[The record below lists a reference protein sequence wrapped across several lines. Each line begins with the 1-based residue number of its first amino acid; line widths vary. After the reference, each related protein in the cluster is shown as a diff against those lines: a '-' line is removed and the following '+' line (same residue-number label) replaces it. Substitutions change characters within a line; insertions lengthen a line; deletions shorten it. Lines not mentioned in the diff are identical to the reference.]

1 MRKVLTEMCKYTEEE
16 VEERTKISLGS
27 VCPATIQPGWWDD
40 ERGQR
45 LAKHCHMAIHG
56 HCQVQCWRRCKCN
69 SAGERMSFWSYN
81 EQQHY
86 MPLLP
91 HQVRATDSPPFQPH
105 PWRSGPTH
113 PLVKIE
119 TKSTSK
125 KNQSHKLTQTGIFQV
140 RKHVRTFE
148 EIFTPSLIFSGR
160 KAICRNLPVS
170 FETSFWLNFR
180 KSWKQALWT
189 YLFFLKKI
197 LKIKLEEISE
207 DTWWSNDMV
216 PLWSGYRVPQSR
228 RMLKSKSWKKRS
240 EGLRLIL
247 AASLSERSRA
257 PTWCTW
263 LTSEKLY
270 MYIYHIY
277 IYIYIYLHLLIERN
291 KWIIEQRNE

>member
-125 KNQSHKLTQTGIFQV
+125 KNQSHKLTQTRIFQV
-140 RKHVRTFE
+140 RKHVRIFE

-189 YLFFLKKI
+189 YLFFLKKNI
-197 LKIKLEEISE
+197 ENKTWGNLRRYLVKQWHGPLMKWVPSSSIQEDAEIQILEEAKRRIAADPCSIVERAFKGTHLVHVIDIGKAVYVHISH
-207 DTWWSNDMV
+207 
-216 PLWSGYRVPQSR
+216 L
-228 RMLKSKSWKKRS
+228 
-240 EGLRLIL
+240 
-247 AASLSERSRA
+247 
-257 PTWCTW
+257 
-263 LTSEKLY
+263 
-270 MYIYHIY
+270 HIY
-277 IYIYIYLHLLIERN
+277 IYICIFTSANR
-291 KWIIEQRNE
+291 KK